1 MRNSFPEESGA
12 AFDQLFQFSRC
23 ANQHVQREATM
34 REQVRDGAV
43 PFKDAA
49 IGECIGHD
57 QQIYIA
63 IRLGLTVSARA
74 KQDDCLRVKG

>member
-1 MRNSFPEESGA
+1 
-12 AFDQLFQFSRC
+12 
-23 ANQHVQREATM
+23 M
-34 REQVRDGAV
+34 REQVRDGTV